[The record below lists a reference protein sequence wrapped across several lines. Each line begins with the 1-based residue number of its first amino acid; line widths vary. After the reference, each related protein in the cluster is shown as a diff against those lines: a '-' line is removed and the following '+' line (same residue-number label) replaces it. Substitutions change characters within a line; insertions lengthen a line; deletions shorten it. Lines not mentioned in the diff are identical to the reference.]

1 LNFVFNVRCQ
11 FQLKHHWLG
20 KNEKK
25 HNRFVAPSR
34 NESGL
39 FCYPETNTKLV
50 EPSCCSASAE
60 KFGRRSNAA
69 LPEKIYE

>member
-34 NESGL
+34 NESGFFLPGNKYKIGRAELL
-39 FCYPETNTKLV
+39 FGL
-50 EPSCCSASAE
+50 
-60 KFGRRSNAA
+60 GRKVWAA
-69 LPEKIYE
+69 QQRRPARKNL